1 MPDSERRAY
10 GKLKRNTTKLKNM
23 KSRVQPEILE
33 GALVNG
39 HETQ

>member
-1 MPDSERRAY
+1 MPDSERGAY
-10 GKLKRNTTKLKNM
+10 GKLERNRTKLKNM

-33 GALVNG
+33 GALADG